1 MTQQKIPTTPT
12 TATAAITTT
21 RATTATAT
29 AGIEAKFSRS
39 SFDDCYNRNAFKL
52 FKDKIQ
58 SNYLK

>member
-12 TATAAITTT
+12 TATTTATAAITT
-21 RATTATAT
+21 ATAR
-29 AGIEAKFSRS
+29 AGTEAKFSRS